1 MMERKLNNKNHQT
14 QKERHCDFT
23 VSLSFLFSLMDALGV
38 RFETV
43 LCQD

>member
-1 MMERKLNNKNHQT
+1 MMDCKANNKNHQT

-23 VSLSFLFSLMDALGV
+23 VSLSFLFSLIDVIGV

-43 LCQD
+43 LRQD